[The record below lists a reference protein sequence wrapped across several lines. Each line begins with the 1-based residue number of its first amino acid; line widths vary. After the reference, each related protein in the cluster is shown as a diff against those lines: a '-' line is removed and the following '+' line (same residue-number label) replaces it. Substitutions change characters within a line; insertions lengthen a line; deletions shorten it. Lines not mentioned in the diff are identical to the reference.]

1 MSGEKSAE
9 GGVGG
14 GNEPGVG
21 DNPFKRRDRRPHV
34 HRRPEP
40 KMRKEPYIV
49 RTDQTAEAYAA
60 KRVARAEG
68 VGQCPTEYARVRR
81 AGHG

>member
-1 MSGEKSAE
+1 
-9 GGVGG
+9 
-14 GNEPGVG
+14 
-21 DNPFKRRDRRPHV
+21 
-34 HRRPEP
+34 
-40 KMRKEPYIV
+40 MRKEPYIV

-68 VGQCPTEYARVRR
+68 VGQDPTEYAGVRR